1 MSDQLSM
8 FGPMISEDTPSAT
21 SSLESESGVTPCV
34 SQDGPTTAKSGPG
47 RAPASPSAR
56 PAKAKR
62 STTKGI
68 FGQSSFASSRHE
80 DLSFALGNKLRPLT
94 DSLGSTLFS
103 LTWMTRITPA
113 GRSISALRASE
124 PLTEG
129 SVFIG
134 WPTPKAADIK
144 GNHYEPDESCRRTE
158 LRKSVSLAAWPTPQC
173 SDDNI
178 SRGSAEFVARWLQRE
193 KSGSQLAATATLA
206 SWPTTRAIDGEK
218 GQRSEAGLA
227 AEIAR
232 KGHLDEL
239 PSIAQLV
246 GWKTPTTCTP
256 NSLRGSGQEPS
267 IREAGGHAVN
277 LQDQVR
283 LAGWKTPCVPN
294 GGGNTQDLG
303 KHRDGT
309 KAQIGL
315 ENEAKL
321 SGWTTPRPTDENMA
335 RRSPEAIEREM
346 NRPDAG
352 SNLAIEAQL
361 TAFGDG
367 PIGYLLGPNGWEIV
381 PASGQLNASH
391 SRWLM
396 GLPAIWDVAGIA
408 AFRSLKKRKRG
419 SVGSADT
426 ETA

>member
-134 WPTPKAADIK
+134 WPTPTTEDHKSDGPKSKARVDTGDWK
-144 GNHYEPDESCRRTE
+144 TCDQR
-158 LRKSVSLAAWPTPQC
+158 LRNLA
-173 SDDNI
+173 
-178 SRGSAEFVARWLQRE
+178 L
-193 KSGSQLAATATLA
+193 LAG
-206 SWPTTRAIDGEK
+206 WPTTRATDGENNSRTTE
-218 GQRSEAGLA
+218 GSAREM
-227 AEIAR
+227 AR
-232 KGHLDEL
+232 KGGPQDLMQAVSLTAWGTPAARDWKSGAASQGTLDKNARPLNEL
-239 PSIAQLV
+239 AL
-246 GWKTPTTCTP
+246 
-256 NSLRGSGQEPS
+256 
-267 IREAGGHAVN
+267 
-277 LQDQVR
+277 
-283 LAGWKTPCVPN
+283 LAGWMTPKKAD
-294 GGGNTQDLG
+294 GEQGSETMMRGNLTLLG
-303 KHRDGT
+303 EARLTSWATPKVASGDY
-309 KAQIGL
+309 QYSGL
-315 ENEAKL
+315 DKIL
-321 SGWTTPRPTDENMA
+321 
-335 RRSPEAIEREM
+335 
-346 NRPDAG
+346 
-352 SNLAIEAQL
+352 NLQGQVQL